1 MRRQTSFGY
10 RCIAWA
16 IASACCAAGA
26 ANAANSTDATD
37 PADAKSDSD
46 WKVSIGPGLYL
57 FPKFPGSSRLSVLPF
72 PVQDI
77 SWRDRVFSQG
87 PDVLGV
93 NVLRGENYHLGMS
106 VSFDFQ
112 SRSASD
118 DARLKGLPDVH
129 YGPKLRLFGDYTWW
143 AFTGAAAVYQ
153 DIGGTGQGLTAMADM
168 YVSAPIGKLLL
179 SMGPGLT
186 WANATYTRTLFGVSQ
201 QESLSS
207 GLPRYDTASGLR
219 DVHFNVNANYE
230 FSRHWSANVTAVVGR
245 LERFAAGSPITER
258 RLDLNGMASVLYRF

>member
-1 MRRQTSFGY
+1 MRRVMSKAYIG
-10 RCIAWA
+10 RSLIALA
-16 IASACCAAGA
+16 VAGCMSTGAFAA
-26 ANAANSTDATD
+26 D
-37 PADAKSDSD
+37 KESDSD
-46 WKVSIGPGLYL
+46 WKLSAGPGMYL
-57 FPKFPGSSRLSVLPF
+57 FPKFPGSSQIQVLPF

-77 SWRDRVFSQG
+77 SWRDRIFSQG

-143 AFTGAAAVYQ
+143 AFTGMAAVYQ
-153 DIGGTGQGLTAMADM
+153 DIGGTGQGMTAMADLL
-168 YVSAPIGKLLL
+168 VSAPIGKLLL

-186 WANATYTRTLFGVSQ
+186 WANATYTRTFFGVDGRDSYA
-201 QESLSS
+201 S
-207 GLPRYDTASGLR
+207 GLPVYATGSGLR
-219 DVHFNVNANYE
+219 DVHFNVDATYE
-230 FSRHWSANVTAVVGR
+230 FSPRWSANLAVVVGR
-245 LERFAAGSPITER
+245 LERYAAGSPITER
-258 RLDLNGMASVLYRF
+258 RLDLNGMASVMYKFR